1 MHGNRNWDPRIDRLR
16 AFARGEGREAFGPW
30 QGRGRPPV
38 PPGPPGMPG
47 APPFGGPGMRGGG
60 GRRSRRRKGDVREA
74 VLALLAERPM
84 HGYEML
90 AELEER
96 TEGVWRPSPGSVYPT
111 LQMLEDEGL
120 VEGEKAEGKRMYALT
135 DAGREHVE
143 QRRGR
148 PAPWEEVK
156 DGISAAALNLRGEM
170 ASLTSAAHQ
179 VMMVGTH
186 DQQARALEILADARR
201 RLYGI
206 LAAEDTG
213 TAPADEAD
221 EPDEPED

>member
-1 MHGNRNWDPRIDRLR
+1 MHRNRNWDPRVEKLR

-30 QGRGRPPV
+30 QGRGRPPF

-60 GRRSRRRKGDVREA
+60 RRGRRRKGDVREA

-120 VEGEKAEGKRMYALT
+120 VTGEKAEGKRMYALT

-156 DGISAAALNLRGEM
+156 DGISAAALNLRGEI

-179 VMMVGTH
+179 VMMVGSH
-186 DQQARALEILADARR
+186 DQQEQALRVLGEARR
-201 RLYGI
+201 KLYGI
-206 LAAEDTG
+206 LAADDITEVPD
-213 TAPADEAD
+213 APAED
-221 EPDEPED
+221 PED

>member
-1 MHGNRNWDPRIDRLR
+1 MHRNRDPRVEHLR
-16 AFARGEGREAFGPW
+16 AAFGPW
-30 QGRGRPPV
+30 RGPGRPPF

-47 APPFGGPGMRGGG
+47 APPFGGPMH
-60 GRRSRRRKGDVREA
+60 GRRRGRRRKGDVREA

-120 VEGEKAEGKRMYALT
+120 VHGEKSEGKRMYALT
-135 DAGREHVE
+135 DAGREHIE

-148 PAPWEEVK
+148 PAPWEEVTE
-156 DGISAAALNLRGEM
+156 GVSPAALNLRGEI
-170 ASLTSAAHQ
+170 ASVAGAAHQ
-179 VMMVGTH
+179 VMMVGTN
-186 DQQARALEILADARR
+186 DQQARALQILSEARR

-206 LAAEDTG
+206 LAADD
-213 TAPADEAD
+213 PAEEAD
-221 EPDEPED
+221 SATDEPED

>member
-1 MHGNRNWDPRIDRLR
+1 MHRNIDPRIERLR
-16 AFARGEGREAFGPW
+16 SFAQGQGRAAFGPW
-30 QGRGRPPV
+30 RGPGRPPF

-47 APPFGGPGMRGGG
+47 APPFGGPGPH
-60 GRRSRRRKGDVREA
+60 GRRRGRRRKGDVREA

-120 VEGEKAEGKRMYALT
+120 VQGEKAEGKRMYALT

-143 QRRGR
+143 GRRGK
-148 PAPWEEVK
+148 PAPWEEVT
-156 DGISAAALNLRGEM
+156 DGISPAALNLRGEI
-170 ASLTSAAHQ
+170 ASVFGAAQQ
-179 VMMVGTH
+179 VMMVGSN
-186 DQQARALEILADARR
+186 DQQASALKVLADARR

-206 LAAEDTG
+206 LAAEDD
-213 TAPADEAD
+213 AAEDEAGTG
-221 EPDEPED
+221 ESED

>member
-1 MHGNRNWDPRIDRLR
+1 MYGNRNWDPRAERLR

-30 QGRGRPPV
+30 QGRGRPSV

-47 APPFGGPGMRGGG
+47 VPPFGGPGMRGGG
-60 GRRSRRRKGDVREA
+60 RRGRRRKGDVREA

-135 DAGREHVE
+135 AAGREHVE
-143 QRRGR
+143 ARRGR

-156 DGISAAALNLRGEM
+156 DGISAAALNLRGEI
-170 ASLTSAAHQ
+170 ASVAGAAHQ
-179 VMMVGTH
+179 VMMVGSH
-186 DQQARALEILADARR
+186 DQQDRALRVLGEARR
-201 RLYGI
+201 KLYGI
-206 LAAEDTG
+206 LAADDT
-213 TAPADEAD
+213 TEVPDAPAE
-221 EPDEPED
+221 EPED